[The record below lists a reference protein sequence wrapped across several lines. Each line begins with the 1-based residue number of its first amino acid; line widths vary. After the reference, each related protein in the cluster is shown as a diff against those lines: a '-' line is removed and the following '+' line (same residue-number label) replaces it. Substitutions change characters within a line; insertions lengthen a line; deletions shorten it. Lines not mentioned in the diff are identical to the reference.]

1 MQATVNNNFIIEIQ
15 NKCYVIFIT
24 KIIYVS
30 NVYENSNKIFFQ
42 INYNDN
48 TEQEIYFW
56 KNPSITKATINEVTE
71 FLTDVKKNITQRVKS
86 LSSSKNI
93 FNLLI

>member
-15 NKCYVIFIT
+15 NKCYVINIT

-30 NVYENSNKIFFQ
+30 NVYENSNKIYFQ

-48 TEQEIYFW
+48 TQQEIYYW
-56 KNPSITKATINEVTE
+56 KDPKNSNEIINKVTE
-71 FLTDVKKNITQRVKS
+71 FLTDVKKSITQRVKS

-93 FNLLI
+93 FNL